1 MWHDLAKWKLM
12 CLADFPHTGPL
23 KSEPWSKISCEC
35 FWKFYML
42 KWEPAPLLQHSF
54 TPFNWDAEDPNP
66 GEAEGSGG
74 NKTRYP
80 QVWNAHRT
88 RIRNSAAYLAV
99 ELLHRHQVQGLEGM
113 SCRGDEIEADVDP
126 GVVVVEQRALD
137 LQLLLE
143 VVLKL
148 SVDVVH
154 NGFVAVKTGG
164 EGFRLEYL
172 SLNTL
177 TSVTQSSQQ
186 HESVGSLFHLCSEQ
200 LGFISLG

>member
-1 MWHDLAKWKLM
+1 MHR
-12 CLADFPHTGPL
+12 GP
-23 KSEPWSKISCEC
+23 
-35 FWKFYML
+35 
-42 KWEPAPLLQHSF
+42 
-54 TPFNWDAEDPNP
+54 T
-66 GEAEGSGG
+66 
-74 NKTRYP
+74 
-80 QVWNAHRT
+80 
-88 RIRNSAAYLAV
+88 AYLTV
-99 ELLHRHQVQGLEGM
+99 ELLHGHQVQGLEGM
-113 SCRGDEIEADVDP
+113 SCWGDEIEADVDP

-154 NGFVAVKTGG
+154 NGFVAVKTGR

-186 HESVGSLFHLCSEQ
+186 HERVGSLFHLCSEQ
-200 LGFISLG
+200 LGFISFGIIWRRISDFINRIFAALESPY

>member
-1 MWHDLAKWKLM
+1 
-12 CLADFPHTGPL
+12 
-23 KSEPWSKISCEC
+23 
-35 FWKFYML
+35 ML
-42 KWEPAPLLQHSF
+42 KWEPSLLLQHSF
-54 TPFNWDAEDPNP
+54 TPFNWDTGNPNP
-66 GEAEGSGG
+66 GEGGGKKQVSSGV
-74 NKTRYP
+74 KCTP
-80 QVWNAHRT
+80 DQQISV
-88 RIRNSAAYLAV
+88 SAAYLTV
-99 ELLHRHQVQGLEGM
+99 ELLHRHEVQGLEGM

-154 NGFVAVKTGG
+154 NGFVAADTRR

-172 SLNTL
+172 SLNAL

-186 HESVGSLFHLCSEQ
+186 HESVGSLFSLCSEQ
-200 LGFISLG
+200 LGFI